1 VSCGNLRSNLS
12 HCIDKILGIREQ
24 IGAQLADVDIVQRTW
39 SGQRQGDGSFTD
51 VVTRLSPA
59 PEIVDYSHNIRTSE
73 SGAIK
78 SGDLILRGISP
89 KYTEDQLKTQTDVK
103 NKEKFYKL
111 GAHYYTCVHVR
122 ERLVTWD
129 VHIRKVSQDET
140 ERG

>member
-1 VSCGNLRSNLS
+1 MSCGNLRASLS
-12 HCIDKILGIREQ
+12 DCIDKILGIREQ
-24 IGAQLADVDIVQRTW
+24 IGAQLADVDIVERTW
-39 SGQRQGDGSFTD
+39 SGQRQGDGSYTD
-51 VVTRLSPA
+51 VVTKLVPA

-73 SGAIK
+73 AGAIK

-89 KYTEDQLKTQTDVK
+89 KYTEDQLKTQTNAK

-111 GAHYYTCVHVR
+111 GKHYYNCVHVR

-129 VHIRKVSQDET
+129 VHLRKISEDET